1 MANLNFKLVTIIS
14 EPVLSKSLIKT
25 IRSLGAKGFT
35 ISDVHGEGTGEK
47 SSGEVPNEKVKVE
60 VVADADL
67 AKRIMAEI
75 AKSYFPN
82 YSLIVYASDIQVIRH
97 EKF

>member
-14 EPVLSKSLIKT
+14 EPVLASSLVT
-25 IRSLGAKGFT
+25 GIRALGATGFT
-35 ISDVHGEGTGEK
+35 ISDVHGEGSGEK
-47 SSGEVPNEKVKVE
+47 SSGEVPNEKVKIE

-67 AKRIMAEI
+67 AKQIMAEI
-75 AKSYFPN
+75 AQNYFAN
-82 YSLIVYASDIQVIRH
+82 YSLIVYSSDIQVIRH